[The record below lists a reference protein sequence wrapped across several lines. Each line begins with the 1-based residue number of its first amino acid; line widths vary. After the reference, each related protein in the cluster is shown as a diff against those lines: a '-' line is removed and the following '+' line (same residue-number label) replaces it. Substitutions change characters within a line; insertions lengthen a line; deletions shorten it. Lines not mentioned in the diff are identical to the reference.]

1 MNDEKSISS
10 ADVVNLFAYNVAGI
24 YESTPEG
31 RLLQFNQAFAEILG
45 YDTVELANIDGAAL
59 YYDPTDRD
67 SFVKEISAKRNL
79 RNREVRYVRKDGSSA
94 WCIES
99 AFLTNRNGES
109 VIVGTLTDITEQKR
123 TEQRFQALFYASGD
137 AIFILEDGRIV
148 QANKRCCDIFGYAS
162 SDLQGRLVHEKNN
175 GLFHFTDAQRHLIR
189 DWLTQECT
197 DVKRISALSQ
207 RKDGSQFH
215 SEITLTHFNA
225 DSCTQHQLIVRDI
238 SERVLHEEALRES
251 EARFKL
257 LSDIAIEGIVFTVN
271 DQIRDCN
278 TQFVNLLG
286 YARPEELLGKQM
298 AELINELDFRRLKQ
312 VLDIRGYNRTEI
324 RAERRDGQMLF
335 LEATGSRIEYRH
347 EVVTAY
353 LFYNITQ
360 RKKTEQALEQST
372 ERFKSLVEH
381 SPNGIFILTDG
392 RVRYVNQSGLQLL
405 QYDDEDDIYDDSF
418 VDFFH
423 SEEQAKLRDNLRRVR
438 DGEEIEQQEFKVITS
453 TGEQVQVGVVTTLT
467 VYDGRPSIQVTLNNL
482 NTQIKLVQETLRAQ
496 LAEEINVV
504 LKREIEEHKN
514 TQKKLRQ
521 AENFTRN
528 IIQSSIDMILAMDK
542 ENRITEFNLAAQKQF
557 GYSPKQI
564 EGKPGRRIFADEK
577 EYNRVQ
583 ESIRLTG
590 TYTGEVVNKTRQ
602 GKLFT
607 SFLSASVI
615 RNDDG
620 EPIGSMGVSRDITE
634 IKKAE
639 QELRES
645 EERYR
650 DLFENATD
658 FIFSVDMEGNFIYAN
673 RSFCETM
680 GYTDD
685 ELKKLSLIDVVA
697 GLNSASD
704 VLTHFA
710 GITQE
715 LEFRSKSGKKISVFG
730 DSSVRKSGNKPVYLR
745 AIYRDITELRRQEQ
759 MATEQSA
766 KLESVFNSTENLMM
780 WTMNLSGQLT
790 SFNNNFSRW
799 LENDFG
805 YKPEKGEDI
814 IVKMG
819 AVVNAD
825 AYQGQLDTITK
836 AFSGQPRQFELPLRT
851 ISGHSQWFQVFV
863 NPVRVG
869 DKMEEVSCLAY
880 DITDRKEIDRRI
892 LASLKEKEVL
902 LQEVHHRVKNN
913 LQVIS
918 SILNLQ
924 SSFVSDE
931 NVLEV
936 LKESQS
942 RIKTMSYIH
951 EKLYQT
957 ADFSSIEFTD
967 YITSLSRNLVQSY
980 APGDARI
987 KLDLDFDDIYLG
999 LDQAIPCGLIV
1010 NELVSNALK
1019 YAFRGRNEG
1028 TLRIGLKQ
1036 IEERIELRIDDNG
1049 VGLPEGFKY
1058 ENSESLGIYLV
1069 YALVEQLDATID
1081 VDSSSEKGTCFTI
1094 RFDKIDTGN

>member
-1 MNDEKSISS
+1 MSDDKTISS
-10 ADVVNLFAYNVAGI
+10 ADVVDLFAFNVAGI
-24 YESTPEG
+24 YESTPKG
-31 RLLQFNQAFAEILG
+31 KLLKFNQAFAEILG
-45 YDTVELANIDGAAL
+45 YQLNELENIEGATL
-59 YYDPTDRD
+59 YFDPADRD
-67 SFVKEISAKRNL
+67 RFVSEITVQRNL
-79 RNREVRYVRKDGSSA
+79 RNREVRYLRKDGSSA
-94 WCIES
+94 WCVES
-99 AFLTNRNGES
+99 AFLTERDGAEI
-109 VIVGTLTDITEQKR
+109 IVGTLTDITAQKL
-123 TEQRFQALFYASGD
+123 TEQRFQSLFYASGD
-137 AIFILEDGRIV
+137 AIFILEDGYIV
-148 QANKRCCDIFGYAS
+148 QSNKRCCDLFGFAAA
-162 SDLQGRLVHEKNN
+162 DLEGRSVFEKRN
-175 GLFHFTDAQRHLIR
+175 GIFHFTDAQHRLVKE
-189 DWLTQECT
+189 WLKQESADT
-197 DVKRISALSQ
+197 KRITALSQ
-207 RKDGSQFH
+207 RRDGSQFH

-225 DSCTQHQLIVRDI
+225 ESNRQHQLIVRDI

-257 LSDIAIEGIVFTVN
+257 LSDIAIEGIVFTVD

-286 YARPEELLGKQM
+286 YYRPEEVLGM
-298 AELINELDFRRLKQ
+298 HMSSLINEIDLRRLKKE
-312 VLDIRGYNRTEI
+312 LDIRGYNRTEI
-324 RAERRDGQMLF
+324 RAERRDGQLLF

-360 RKKTEQALEQST
+360 RKKTEHALEQST

-392 RVRYVNQSGLQLL
+392 RVRYVNQSGLSLL
-405 QYDDEDDIYDDSF
+405 QYEDEDDIYDDSF
-418 VDFFH
+418 VDFFY
-423 SEEQAKLRDNLRRVR
+423 SEEQPKLRDTLRRVR
-438 DGEEIEQQEFKVITS
+438 EGEEIEQQEYRIVTS

-467 VYDGRPSIQVTLNNL
+467 VYDGQPSIQITLNNL

-496 LAEEINVV
+496 LAEEINIV
-504 LKREIEEHKN
+504 LKKEIQEHKN

-542 ENRITEFNLAAQKQF
+542 EDRITEFNLAAQRQF

-564 EGKPGRRIFADEK
+564 VGKSGRRIFADE
-577 EYNRVQ
+577 EEFNRVQ
-583 ESIRLTG
+583 ESIRVTG
-590 TYTGEVVNKTRQ
+590 SYTGEVVNQTRT
-602 GKLFT
+602 GERFT

-680 GYTDD
+680 GYTDV
-685 ELKKLSLIDVVA
+685 ELKELSLIDVVD
-697 GLNSASD
+697 GLKNTAD
-704 VLTHFA
+704 VLNQFA
-710 GITQE
+710 GKTQE

-730 DSSVRKSGNKPVYLR
+730 DSSVRKTGNKPVYLR
-745 AIYRDITELRRQEQ
+745 AIFRDITELRRQEQ
-759 MATEQSA
+759 VATEQSA

-780 WTMNLSGQLT
+780 WTMNLSGELT

-805 YKPEKGEDI
+805 YKPFVGEDI

-819 AVVNAD
+819 AMVNAD
-825 AYQGQLDTITK
+825 AYQGQLDTIAK
-836 AFSGQPRQFELPLRT
+836 AFNGQPRQFDLPLRT
-851 ISGHSQWFQVFV
+851 ASGHSHWFQVFV

-924 SSFVSDE
+924 SSFVTDE
-931 NVLEV
+931 KVLEV

-967 YITSLSRNLVQSY
+967 YIGSLSRNLVQSY
-980 APGDARI
+980 APGDTRI
-987 KLDLDFDDIYLG
+987 KLDLDFDEIFLG

-1019 YAFRGRNEG
+1019 YAFNGRNEG
-1028 TLRIGLKQ
+1028 TLYIGLK
-1036 IEERIELRIDDNG
+1036 EAEGYIELQIKDDG
-1049 VGLPEGFKY
+1049 VGLPTDFKY

-1069 YALVEQLDATID
+1069 YALVEQLDATIE
-1081 VDSSSEKGTCFTI
+1081 VDSKLNEGTRFRI
-1094 RFDKIDTGN
+1094 RFVKIDTGS